1 MLSLDRIERAAGGKV
16 KRLSATYLLDNGK
29 TGVVAYGTDY
39 PNWKAANA
47 LAKAF
52 NKLLSERMKTNER
65 KDAL

>member
-16 KRLSATYLLDNGK
+16 KRLSAIYLLDNGK

-39 PNWKAANA
+39 PSWKAANA